1 MGVED
6 FAWKAFLL
14 NGSIQAY
21 LLYRS
26 ALDMRRID
34 DGEDEGFDNKTV

>member
-14 NGSIQAY
+14 NGSISAY
-21 LLYRS
+21 LIYRS
-26 ALDMRRID
+26 VLAKGTD
-34 DGEDEGFDNKTV
+34 DGENEGFDNKTV